1 MAELNYSGKN
11 TLLYL
16 LQYIKSNF
24 VGKVTGKDLSTND
37 YTTAEKEKLAGLS
50 NYTLPTASA
59 NAKGGVKIGAGLQ
72 MEGDVLSTT
81 GGGVA
86 DSVAWSGVI
95 GKPDASTNIE
105 TDSTNTTKYA
115 TPSAVASY
123 VNSKVASALMYSG
136 STTFASLPALSADN
150 VGKVYNITDGFTT
163 TANFT
168 EGAGHV
174 YTAGQNVAV
183 AKMTDGT
190 YKYDVLAGAIDLTPY
205 VENSDMNEISN
216 EELKALW
223 EQVFGTTEG

>member
-11 TLLYL
+11 TILYL
-16 LQYIKSNF
+16 LQYIKNNF

-37 YTTAEKEKLAGLS
+37 YTTAEKNKLAGLS

-59 NAKGGVKIGAGLQ
+59 STKGGIKVGAGLQ
-72 MEGDVLSTT
+72 MEGDVLSTS
-81 GGGVA
+81 
-86 DSVAWSGVI
+86 SVTWSGVV

-123 VNSKVASALMYSG
+123 VNSKVSSALMYSG

-168 EGAGHV
+168 EGAGHT

>member
-1 MAELNYSGKN
+1 MAINYSGNN

-16 LQYIKSNF
+16 LQYIKNNF

-37 YTTAEKEKLAGLS
+37 YTTEEKNKLAGLS

-59 NAKGGVKIGAGLQ
+59 STMGGIKVGAGLQ

-95 GKPDASTNIE
+95 GKPDASTDIG
-105 TDSTNTTKYA
+105 TDSESTTKYA
-115 TPSAVASY
+115 TPSAVANY
-123 VNSKVASALMYSG
+123 VNSKISSALMYSG

-150 VGKVYNITDGFTT
+150 VGNVYNVTDGFTT

-174 YTAGQNVAV
+174 YSAGQNVAV

-205 VENSDMNEISN
+205 VEDTDLHEVTND
-216 EELKALW
+216 ELKTLW
-223 EQVFGTTEG
+223 EQVFGSTGE